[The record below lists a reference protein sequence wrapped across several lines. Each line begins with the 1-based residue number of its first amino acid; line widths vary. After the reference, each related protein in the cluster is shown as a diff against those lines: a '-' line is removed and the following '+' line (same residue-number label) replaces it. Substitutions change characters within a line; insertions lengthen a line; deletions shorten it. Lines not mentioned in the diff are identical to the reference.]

1 MAAQGITIATL
12 LFALAALTQAADTTP
27 KNDPRLFSDN
37 DTTVSIGGQSLLY
50 IAILIVGLV
59 LVLPALG
66 LFGAPKTDQT
76 YDYVSASAYGAP
88 APAPAYDEKTTFNI
102 HQIIED
108 AVNKFQ

>member
-1 MAAQGITIATL
+1 MATQGITIAAL

-59 LVLPALG
+59 LVLPFLG
-66 LFGAPKTDQT
+66 LFGAPKTDQMF
-76 YDYVSASAYGAP
+76 DYLSTGALAP
-88 APAPAYDEKTTFNI
+88 AALNI
-102 HQIIED
+102 IHLIED
-108 AVNKFQ
+108 AFKKFQ